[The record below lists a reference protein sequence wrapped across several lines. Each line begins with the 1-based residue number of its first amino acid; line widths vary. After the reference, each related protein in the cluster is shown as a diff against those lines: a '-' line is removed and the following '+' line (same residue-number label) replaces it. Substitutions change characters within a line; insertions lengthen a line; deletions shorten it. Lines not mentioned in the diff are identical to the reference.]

1 MGGKEDNGLTS
12 EKKRRFGRKYLL
24 AVVIICI
31 IVIGVVLWQA
41 IPVVV
46 KPQKTTFQV
55 NLPPMNLTL
64 IALNGTQLVLN
75 QTDIGRLPSFTSQG
89 GLENSAGTLEDNAN
103 YTGVTLST
111 LLALVGGMNSSCSL
125 NMTASDGYN
134 IIFTYDQVQG
144 WNFTTYD
151 PVTGA
156 EVSTTQPFTLVLAYY
171 ENGVN
176 LTSDIGPLRLVIL
189 GPQDLLTDGHLW
201 VYEVCTLQIIPSVV
215 DWTLVL
221 DGPNPYNMTR
231 EYFEAG
237 LSWHNATWTDNEGNV
252 WFGMPL
258 WYLVGFMEGP
268 VGADRMYFNETLADE
283 GYTVNVINGMGTVQ
297 SFNSTFVANNDNIIV
312 AEELNGAPLP
322 APYWPLRICGPALTG
337 SEMLVN
343 VVKIQ
348 MTNVPGS

>member
-1 MGGKEDNGLTS
+1 MTS

-24 AVVIICI
+24 AVVVICV

-41 IPVVV
+41 IPLVV
-46 KPQKTTFQV
+46 KLQKTTSQV

-75 QTDIGRLPSFTSQG
+75 QTDIGRLPSFTSEG
-89 GLENSAGTLEDNAN
+89 GLETSAGSLEDNAN
-103 YTGVTLST
+103 YTGVMLST

-144 WNFTTYD
+144 WNFTTYS

-176 LTSDIGPLRLVIL
+176 LTSDGPLRLVIL

-237 LSWHNATWTDNEGNV
+237 LSWHNATWTDGEGNV

-283 GYTVNVINGMGTVQ
+283 GYTVNVINGMGTIQ
-297 SFNSTFVANNDNIIV
+297 SFNSTYVANNDNIIV

-343 VVKIQ
+343 VVEIQ

>member
-1 MGGKEDNGLTS
+1 LTS
-12 EKKRRFGRKYLL
+12 EKKRHIGGKHIL
-24 AVVIICI
+24 AIVVICI
-31 IVIGVVLWQA
+31 VVIGVVFWQA
-41 IPVVV
+41 VPLLVNSP
-46 KPQKTTFQV
+46 KKTSQV
-55 NLPPMNLTL
+55 DLPPMSLTL

-75 QTDIGRLPSFTSQG
+75 QTDIGRLPSFESEG
-89 GLENSAGTLEDNAN
+89 GLETSAGSLEDIAN

-111 LLALVGGMNSSCSL
+111 LLALVGGMNSSCAL
-125 NMTASDGYN
+125 NVTASDGYN
-134 IIFTYDQVQG
+134 MVLTYDQVEG
-144 WNFTTYD
+144 WNFTTYS

-156 EVSTTQPFTLVLAYY
+156 EVSTAQPFTLVLAYY
-171 ENGVN
+171 ENGAN

-237 LSWHNATWTDNEGNV
+237 LSWHNATWVDSNDNT
-252 WFGMPL
+252 WFGIPL

-268 VGADRMYFNETLADE
+268 VGADRMEFNDTLANE
-283 GYTVNVINGMGTVQ
+283 GYTVNVINGMGTIQ
-297 SFNSTFVANNDNIIV
+297 SFNSTYVAHNDNIIL

-322 APYWPLRICGPALTG
+322 APYWPLRICGPGLTG

-343 VVKIQ
+343 VVEIQ